1 MTDSGWFKP
10 TSITLHPDTVVELDM
25 LTEALNTSLQDAM
38 REAIR
43 RAGRPGM
50 ALTVPPRV
58 LDKRQPAKVRKQKML
73 YMRAEECDLLWV
85 VQRDLD
91 LNASRALEV
100 CIHNAYLACAT
111 K

>member
-1 MTDSGWFKP
+1 MTEGWFKP
-10 TSITLHPDTVVELDM
+10 TSITLHPDTVVELD
-25 LTEALNTSLQDAM
+25 ALKDVFGSSLQNAM
-38 REAIR
+38 RECIR
-43 RAGRPGM
+43 RAGQPGM

-58 LDKRQPAKVRKQKML
+58 LEGRQPSKVRKQKML
-73 YMRAEECDLLWV
+73 YMRAEECDLLWNI
-85 VQRDLD
+85 QRGLD